1 MKTREVLIKMI
12 KKKHFKIILII
23 SILILLI
30 GILINRS
37 SLGYIKPDQLFFC
50 SQSLQMGISMELLQE
65 HSYFLNQDTIR
76 IFPCKMIYDKERKDN
91 MLKHNSWLGY
101 GLPGHVE
108 RWKII
113 ELDNFNPDSLLKIG
127 ENYILLLSS
136 TEQKKKLYYRIDLI
150 CEPVVDSQKEILIMD
165 RRRLTLF
172 FKYNRWRHTWYL
184 HKWFRWWG

>member
-1 MKTREVLIKMI
+1 MI

-50 SQSLQMGISMELLQE
+50 SQSLQMGLSMELLQE